1 MKEAKV
7 AIYIRLS
14 MADEDTRRTKEESDS
29 VHHQRLL
36 IHEFLNRHQELKDAP
51 RKEFVDDGFTGTNTD
66 RPAFKAMMKKLRSGE
81 LNVLVTKDFSR
92 AMRDYTEMGNYL
104 ECVFPFLGVRYISI
118 NDGYD
123 SNDYKGVT
131 SGMDVVIRNIVYA
144 SYSKDLSV
152 KTTTA
157 KLQMMKQGKYVGSI
171 APYGYQFHPTIR
183 NKLAIDP
190 ESAAVVRRIFDLALA
205 GKKTRQIAEILNIDG
220 VLTPGSYF
228 RLKHPDQN
236 RFQKRKESN
245 GWNYHTVLGILHQ
258 YEYTGATVGH
268 KRSKAAVNVKKA
280 LPNKKED
287 WIVVEH
293 MHEAIVTHEEFQR
306 VQEMLKLGRKRI
318 NYGILEYPLKG
329 IVRCAECHRVMTRRT
344 GGKGAVYYICDK
356 SVSDP
361 GASCPRGKHFMEAD
375 IERVVLHAI
384 QQMLLTLYQQKE
396 KQNAASQFTRTG
408 RIDDCITELSR
419 LQQLQERYRQEK
431 LTLYESYITGDCSK
445 DRYLKK
451 KAEIDKTVQ
460 KLEEEVKKQ
469 EESLT
474 SLEEEAYAPENP
486 LGELSSQYLDVPSLT
501 KEMVQA
507 LVQNIYIYPDSQ
519 MEIEWKFQDCFVTLM
534 ETQTEETEDNYGS
547 DI

>member
-1 MKEAKV
+1 MKEPKV

-14 MADEDTRRTKEESDS
+14 LADEDTHRTKEESDS
-29 VHHQRLL
+29 VQHQRLL
-36 IHEFLNRHQELKDAP
+36 IHDFLNRHAELKDAP
-51 RKEFVDDGFTGTNTD
+51 RTEFVDDGFTGTNTN
-66 RPAFKAMMKKLRSGE
+66 RPAFQAMMQKLRTGE

-157 KLQMMKQGKYVGSI
+157 KLQMMKQGKDVGSI
-171 APYGYQFHPTIR
+171 APYGFRFHPTIR

-205 GKKTRQIAEILNIDG
+205 GKTTGQIAEILNIDG

-228 RLKHPDQN
+228 HLKHPDQN
-236 RFQKRKESN
+236 RFKKRKESN
-245 GWNYHTVLGILHQ
+245 GWNYHTVLAILHQ

-268 KRSKAAVNVKKA
+268 RYSKVAINVKKA

-287 WIVVEH
+287 WIVVEN

-306 VQEMLKLGRKRI
+306 VHELLKLGKPRGAAKTI
-318 NYGILEYPLKG
+318 EYPLKG
-329 IVRCAECHRVMTRRT
+329 KVHCSECRRAMSRLI
-344 GGKGAVYYICDK
+344 GRKGLAYYICCK
-356 SVSDP
+356 SDSEPD
-361 GASCPRGKHFMEAD
+361 ASCPHGKHFMEAD

-384 QQMLLTLYQQKE
+384 QQMLTLYQQKE
-396 KQNAASQFTRTG
+396 SQEAASRFTRTG
-408 RIDDCITELSR
+408 QITACMKELAR
-419 LQQLQERYRQEK
+419 LQQLQERHRQEK
-431 LTLYESYITGDCSK
+431 LRLYENYISGEYGRE
-445 DRYLKK
+445 RYLKK
-451 KAEIDKTVQ
+451 KAEIDQ
-460 KLEEEVKKQ
+460 AIQDLEAQAKETEQ
-469 EESLT
+469 TLAGLESAACA
-474 SLEEEAYAPENP
+474 SEKP
-486 LGELSSQYLDVPSLT
+486 LDKLSSQYVDAPALT
-501 KEMVQA
+501 KDMVQA
-507 LVQNIYIYPDSQ
+507 FIQDVYVSPDAQ
-519 MEIEWKFQDCFVTLM
+519 IEIMWKFKDCFAALM
-534 ETQTEETEDNYGS
+534 ENQNGG
-547 DI
+547 

>member
-1 MKEAKV
+1 MKEPKV

-14 MADEDTRRTKEESDS
+14 LADEDTHRIKEESDS
-29 VHHQRLL
+29 VQHQRLL
-36 IHEFLNRHQELKDAP
+36 IHDFLNRHAELKDAP
-51 RKEFVDDGFTGTNTD
+51 RTEFVDDGYTGTNTN
-66 RPAFKAMMKKLRSGE
+66 RPAFQAMMQKLRTGE

-171 APYGYQFHPTIR
+171 APYGFRFHPTIR

-190 ESAAVVRRIFDLALA
+190 ESAAVVRRIFDLALD

-228 RLKHPDQN
+228 RLKHPDQD
-236 RFQKRKESN
+236 RFKKRKESN
-245 GWNYHTVLGILHQ
+245 GWNYHTVLSILHQ

-268 KRSKAAVNVKKA
+268 KYSKVAVNIKKA
-280 LPNKKED
+280 IPNKKDD
-287 WIVVEH
+287 WIVVEN

-306 VQEMLKLGRKRI
+306 VHELLKLGKPRGAAKSI
-318 NYGILEYPLKG
+318 EYPLKG
-329 IVRCAECHRVMTRRT
+329 KVHCSECRRT
-344 GGKGAVYYICDK
+344 MNRMIGRKGAAYYICRK
-356 SVSDP
+356 SDSEPD
-361 GASCPRGKHFMEAD
+361 ASCPHGKHFMEAD

-384 QQMLLTLYQQKE
+384 QQMLTLYQQEENQK
-396 KQNAASQFTRTG
+396 AASRFTRTG
-408 RIDDCITELSR
+408 QINACMTEISR
-419 LQQLQERYRQEK
+419 LQQRQESHRQEK
-431 LTLYESYITGDCSK
+431 LRLYESYISGGYSK
-445 DRYLKK
+445 ERYLKK
-451 KAEIDKTVQ
+451 KMEIDQIIQALDAQAKAQEHVLTT
-460 KLEEEVKKQ
+460 LE
-469 EESLT
+469 S
-474 SLEEEAYAPENP
+474 EACAPEDALNR
-486 LGELSSQYLDVPSLT
+486 LSNQYMDAPTLT
-501 KEMVQA
+501 KEMVQTFIQKIF
-507 LVQNIYIYPDSQ
+507 VYPDSQ
-519 MEIEWKFQDCFVTLM
+519 IEIVWKFKDCFAALL
-534 ETQTEETEDNYGS
+534 ENQNGG
-547 DI
+547 